1 MTILQN
7 LFINFN
13 PSQNPMYTHILV
25 PIDGSPTSDRALTE
39 AASLARL
46 TGAQVRL
53 LHILDPVTH
62 TRGFERPETYSQDIL
77 PQAQQAGQ
85 ALLESRREQLA
96 RQGIAV
102 DTQLLESLGASV
114 ARLVVEH
121 AAEWKASVIV
131 LGTLGRRGLERMLM
145 GSDAEQIARHA
156 TTPVLLV
163 RQTAGAAHTPA

>member
-1 MTILQN
+1 
-7 LFINFN
+7 
-13 PSQNPMYTHILV
+13 MYTHILV

-62 TRGFERPETYSQDIL
+62 TRGFERPETYSKDIL
-77 PQAQQAGQ
+77 PQAQQAGL
-85 ALLESRREQLA
+85 ALLEERRARLA
-96 RQGIAV
+96 NQGIAV

-121 AAEWKASVIV
+121 AAQWQASVIV
-131 LGTLGRRGLERMLM
+131 LGTQGRRGLERMLM

-156 TTPVLLV
+156 TVPVLLV
-163 RQTAGAAHTPA
+163 RQSDVAVHAPA